1 MQQQF
6 ARILQKS
13 TFPHFPA
20 LCRDLMNK
28 ERYPVSLAWDR
39 SRRPDGVNLGRV
51 GIEVHDIIK

>member
-6 ARILQKS
+6 AKTLQKS

-20 LCRDLMNK
+20 LCRELMNK

-39 SRRPDGVNLGRV
+39 SRRPDGINLGSI
-51 GIEVHDIIK
+51 GIE